1 MADNGQRLSGKVA
14 LITGAASGIGAAHAR
29 LFAAHGAKVV
39 VTDINADGGN
49 QTVKDCGPEALFV
62 PHDVTSAE
70 SWAEAVDATMD
81 RFGGLDILVNNA
93 GGNMGRG
100 GPLETTPLA
109 NYDFVIALNLTG
121 VWLGMQA
128 VIAPMRARGGGSI
141 VNVSSLA
148 GMVGFPNMAAY
159 TAAKWGVR
167 GLTKAAAN
175 ELAPDHIR
183 VNSIHPGFTETRA
196 SAHSN
201 LSEVITSSGRHLGA
215 RVPLN
220 RAGQAEDLARA
231 GLFLASD
238 DSSYITGAE
247 LPVDGGVL
255 ISPMDLNRP

>member
-1 MADNGQRLSGKVA
+1 MANDGQRLAGKVA
-14 LITGAASGIGAAHAR
+14 LITGAASGIGAAHAK

-39 VTDINADGGN
+39 VTDVNVEGGRE
-49 QTVKDCGPEALFV
+49 VARDCGSGATFVAL
-62 PHDVTSAE
+62 DVTSEA
-70 SWAEAVDATMD
+70 SWSDAVGAALDA
-81 RFGGLDILVNNA
+81 FGGLDILVNNA

-100 GPLETTPLA
+100 GPLSTTPRA
-109 NYDFVIALNLTG
+109 DYDFVLALNLTG
-121 VWLGMQA
+121 VWLGMRA

-148 GMVGFPNMAAY
+148 GLVGFPDMAAY

-175 ELAPDHIR
+175 ELAADRIR

-201 LSEVITSSGRHLGA
+201 LSRTIAESGGHKGA
-215 RVPLN
+215 RVPLH
-220 RAGQAEDLARA
+220 RPGQAEDLARA
-231 GLFLASD
+231 GLFLACD
-238 DSSYITGAE
+238 DSSYVTGVE

-255 ISPMDLNRP
+255 ISPMWA